1 MSKAASRLYHQAT
14 YGPLTAKT
22 LHTILRRELMEQFGF
37 EHMGLIADALIKRF
51 LAILDQYSPDH
62 VRLAPGQILWLAVAK
77 DERPGHN
84 KTMMAT
90 RLVPVRLTLIAP
102 EDLDAIANGR
112 KIPRDMR
119 PDVAA
124 RLLREATEQGGV
136 LSLSDLGVLLG
147 VTAGSAARA
156 VHEYE
161 KRHDVVLPYR
171 GVLHDVGPTTSHK
184 VQAIELKLRG
194 LLTREIARRIHH
206 DPRSVD
212 LYQSDFERVYEL
224 HREGK
229 SPRQI
234 AFLIK
239 RSVRLVREY
248 VHLIENYL
256 QTLGSADPPAP
267 SAGTAGKRSSR
278 PRGKP
283 KGKTP

>member
-1 MSKAASRLYHQAT
+1 
-14 YGPLTAKT
+14 
-22 LHTILRRELMEQFGF
+22 MEQFGF